1 MFINFNLLAVW
12 AVWQTWVTH
21 ISKCFL
27 AHFKL
32 PAVRQASARQAALS
46 YLVKDKAT
54 SKDASRQPH
63 DLGFGS
69 TIDQCFPKCT
79 VLLDAK
85 RTVLSLEAELGTIQT
100 SHRCRLSLEEQETP
114 FKKQMAAV

>member
-1 MFINFNLLAVW
+1 MI
-12 AVWQTWVTH
+12 QTQQIPVLEEDERIRW
-21 ISKCFL
+21 
-27 AHFKL
+27 
-32 PAVRQASARQAALS
+32 ARQLTDI
-46 YLVKDKAT
+46 KDKAT
-54 SKDASRQPH
+54 SKDASTQPH